1 MRQVYGQLQVLFA
14 LCIAP
19 HPDDAEIGAG
29 GTLIHLAESGKPVG
43 ILELSLGEMGTLGTP
58 EERLQEARNAAEIMG
73 LAWRGNLE
81 LPDGRLRPEPDQVL
95 NLARVLRQT
104 RPEVLFIPH
113 HLDRHPDHVGSY
125 QLCKEAVHVAGL
137 RKADL
142 KEAPYKV
149 RRVLLYQGNFPI
161 EASLMFDTSKVQEKW
176 EQCVMAHTS
185 QFTGPV
191 ISETVSPEVVN
202 RRQARNMY
210 WGTFAGVKYAEAFES
225 ETPLLL
231 DPTLL

>member
-1 MRQVYGQLQVLFA
+1 MRQVYGQLQSLYA

-29 GTLIHLAESGKPVG
+29 GTLIRLAEADKAVG

-58 EERLQEARNAAEIMG
+58 EERLQEAKNAAEIMG

-81 LPDGRLRPEPDQVL
+81 FPDGGIRAERDQVL
-95 NLARVLRQT
+95 KLARVLRQV

-113 HLDRHPDHVGSY
+113 PLDRHPDHVGSH

-142 KEAPYKV
+142 KESPHKV
-149 RRVLLYQGNFPI
+149 RRVLLYQGNFPM
-161 EASLMFDTSKVQEKW
+161 EASVLVDTSNVQEKW
-176 EQCVMAHTS
+176 EKCVMAHTS
-185 QFTGPV
+185 QFTGPA
-191 ISETVSPEVVN
+191 ISETVSPEVVD
-202 RRQARNMY
+202 RRRARNMY
-210 WGTFAGVKYAEAFES
+210 WGTFAGVKYAEAFAS

-231 DPTLL
+231 DPTTL

>member
-1 MRQVYGQLQVLFA
+1 MRQVYGQLQNLYA

-29 GTLIHLAESGKPVG
+29 GTLIRLAEQHAVG

-58 EERLQEARNAAEIMG
+58 EQRLQEARDAAEIMG
-73 LAWRGNLE
+73 LAFRGNLE
-81 LPDGRLRPEPDQVL
+81 SPDGALRPVKEQVQK
-95 NLARVLRQT
+95 LAQALRDL

-113 HLDRHPDHVGSY
+113 LQDRHPDHVGSY
-125 QLCKEAVHVAGL
+125 HLCKEAVHLAGL
-137 RKADL
+137 KKADL
-142 KEAPYKV
+142 QGDPHRV

-161 EASLMFDTSKVQEKW
+161 EASVLVDTSAVQDRW
-176 EQCVMAHTS
+176 EACVLAHVT
-185 QFTGPV
+185 QFTGPAV
-191 ISETVSPEVVN
+191 SETVSPEVVE
-202 RRQARNMY
+202 RRRARNMY

-231 DPTLL
+231 DPAQL